1 MAVPARQTAGVTEV
15 FLDALDG
22 GAARTWAAAPV
33 RDLDPVLL
41 PRVVDGRLD
50 VDTTVR
56 GAAAGIVLL
65 LVLHRTADV
74 DAAFAD
80 LRRTLRPGGTLVVVT
95 PSVSARSVA
104 DLRWRGVLRPVH
116 RGPWRHRSALD
127 DASWLLTAADF
138 AVLGDDR
145 VPFTLPLPDAAAA
158 RRAVDALPA
167 AGVWPDLA
175 PDVRAELAERLAE
188 RAGPRCRLPVPLR
201 RLVARR

>member
-1 MAVPARQTAGVTEV
+1 MPARQTAGVTEV

-22 GAARTWAAAPV
+22 RDARAWATAPV

-41 PRVVDGRLD
+41 PRLVDGRPD

-74 DAAFAD
+74 DGAFAD
-80 LRRTLRPGGTLVVVT
+80 LRRALRPGGTLVVVT

-104 DLRWRGVLRPVH
+104 DLRWRSVLRPVH

-145 VPFTLPLPDAAAA
+145 VPFTLPVPDAVAA
-158 RRAVDALPA
+158 RRVVDALPA
-167 AGVWPDLA
+167 AGLWPDLA
-175 PDVRAELAERLAE
+175 PDVRAELAERLAA
-188 RAGPRCRLPVPLR
+188 RAGPGCRLPVPLR